1 MNKISA
7 KYAKFENILAVFFVA
22 FLALFPLVTK
32 ICQSVFN
39 VIILNNEN
47 VMVNLVFVFS
57 CIAGAI
63 TWREDRHISLASLT
77 DLFPEKVTKEN
88 QVEVRYA
95 LYYFS
100 SSVSSEFSAFSVR
113 LRIVSALRYVATIW
127 SLSIIKIA

>member
-32 ICQSVFN
+32 ICQSVFG
-39 VIILNNEN
+39 VIIVNNEN

-77 DLFPEKVTKEN
+77 DLFPEKVTRVILK
-88 QVEVRYA
+88 
-95 LYYFS
+95 
-100 SSVSSEFSAFSVR
+100 
-113 LRIVSALRYVATIW
+113 
-127 SLSIIKIA
+127 